1 MPNSVSQLKGLAPTT
16 AEGSS
21 YVNVV
26 TSSGKSSYEGLQY
39 VNTAVINGQT

>member
-1 MPNSVSQLKGLAPTT
+1 MKVLAPATT
-16 AEGSS
+16 EGSS

-26 TSSGKSSYEGLQY
+26 TSGGKSNYEGLQY